1 MIGKVGPFMNIQN
14 VLAEYD
20 SMFGKY
26 TLKEIEGF
34 LLKNMSE
41 ARFKSEHQELVTL
54 LNEAIGFYR
63 DTTQKDKALK
73 LCAEL
78 IELLGTLKLEG
89 SIPYATSL
97 LNIANAFRAFGLH
110 KEAVQLFEKVEE
122 IYGNHLSKKDFMYAS
137 LYNNWA
143 LNYQETAEYEKAAEM
158 LRKALKIVDLY
169 KDAVIPQAT
178 TRTNL
183 ASSLL
188 GIGTEEAY
196 TEAVGQLSKALEI
209 FEKDGGQDFH
219 YGAALVAMGDA
230 YSYKEDYVKA
240 AKYYEAGMSEVEKHT
255 GKNENYARVLEKFE
269 FAQKMC
275 KERNLWQSNLE
286 KSRIFYETYGKPM
299 IEKNFPD
306 YVSKIA
312 VGLVGEGSDCFG
324 FDDEISA
331 DHDYAPGFCM
341 WLTDADYRAIGKDL
355 QQEYDKLIKSEGR
368 LENRRGAFSVN
379 LFYNGVLE
387 TAVDYENSPAID
399 FENIKEHLLATA
411 VNGEVFRDDLGLF
424 SKIRKQLLSY
434 YPDVVWRR
442 KFAQCIHEFS
452 QYAQSNYSRMMAR
465 KDVITAFVCVSKG
478 VESALDLVYMLEKT
492 YAPYYKWKKKGLE
505 NSNLAKQILPI
516 LEKIAKNP
524 SQVNVWEG
532 YRYSAASVHLEDANV
547 ALFEEVAKRILD
559 EMVRQDLVS
568 GNETF
573 LEYYIPQILN
583 GKDMGMIDKVI
594 AEEWSQF
601 DKVQNIGGRAD
612 CQDDYETFR
621 IMRKSQYMIWSQEM
635 LESFYNDLVSAK
647 DSGWNLIT
655 EKYARMMQSTNP
667 LEYARL
673 EKDLPVINED
683 RIRIQEEI
691 IKIQVAWM
699 EDFAKLYPKL
709 AGNMRTIHTS
719 SDTSFNTS
727 YETYLRGELCTYSE
741 KTMLLYASFII
752 GLLKAGRNLA
762 IEIMGNTAKLY
773 GFDSLK
779 EAENKQ

>member
-1 MIGKVGPFMNIQN
+1 MDIQK

-34 LLKNMSE
+34 LLKHLSE
-41 ARFKSEHQELVTL
+41 ARFKSEHEELVTL

-63 DTTQKDKALK
+63 DTTQKEKALK
-73 LCAEL
+73 NCGALMEHL
-78 IELLGTLKLEG
+78 VEMKLEG
-89 SIPYATSL
+89 TIPYATSL
-97 LNIANAFRAFGLH
+97 LNIANAFRAFDLH

-122 IYGNHLSKKDFMYAS
+122 IYGNHISKEDFMYAS

-143 LNYQETAEYEKAAEM
+143 LAYQESGEYDKAAEM

-169 KDAVIPQAT
+169 KEAIIPQAT

-188 GIGTEEAY
+188 AIGTESAY
-196 TEAVGQLSKALEI
+196 QEAVEHLSKALAI
-209 FEKDGGQDFH
+209 FEKDGGKDFH

-230 YSYKEDYVKA
+230 YSYKENYRKA
-240 AKYYEAGMSEVEKHT
+240 AEYYKAGMAEVEKHT
-255 GKNENYARVLEKFE
+255 GKNDNYARVQEKYE
-269 FAQKMC
+269 FALTMLK
-275 KERNLWQSNLE
+275 NNDTWQSNMDRS
-286 KSRIFYETYGKPM
+286 KAFYESAGKAM
-299 IEKNFPD
+299 IEKHFPQ
-306 YVSKIA
+306 YVERIA

-324 FDDEISA
+324 FDDEISS

-341 WLTDADYRAIGKDL
+341 WLTEKDYQEIGAKL
-355 QQEYDKLIKSEGR
+355 QKEYDQLTSSEGR
-368 LENRRGAFSVN
+368 LGYRRGVFSIN
-379 LFYNGVLE
+379 QFYSGIMEIAGDYENTLS
-387 TAVDYENSPAID
+387 VDYETC
-399 FENIKEHLLATA
+399 KEHLLATA
-411 VNGEVFRDDLGLF
+411 SNGQVFRDDLGVF
-424 SKIRKQLLSY
+424 TKIRNQILKY
-434 YPDVVWRR
+434 YPETVWRR
-442 KFAQCIHEFS
+442 KLAQCIHDFA

-465 KDVITAFVCVSKG
+465 KDNVTAMICVGKG
-478 VESALDLVYMLEKT
+478 VESALDLVYLFERT

-505 NSNLAKQILPI
+505 NSRLAKQIFPI
-516 LEKIAKNP
+516 LEKIAENP
-524 SQVNVWEG
+524 SQAAVWEG

-559 EMVRQDLVS
+559 EMVRQDFVS

-573 LEYYIPQILN
+573 LEYYIPQILE
-583 GKDMGMIDKVI
+583 GKNMDMIDKVI

-601 DKVQNIGGRAD
+601 DKVENEGGRAD

-621 IMRKSQYMIWSQEM
+621 IMRKAQYMTWSKEM
-635 LESFYNDLVSAK
+635 LESFYADLIAAK
-647 DSGWNLIT
+647 NSGWNLIM

-667 LEYARL
+667 LGYARL

-691 IKIQVAWM
+691 IKIQVGWM

-709 AGNMRTIHTS
+709 AGNMRTIRTS

-762 IEIMGNTAKLY
+762 IETMGNTAKMY
-773 GFDSLK
+773 GFESLK
-779 EAENKQ
+779 EAEEKQ

>member
-1 MIGKVGPFMNIQN
+1 MDIQK

-34 LLKNMSE
+34 LLKHLSE
-41 ARFKSEHQELVTL
+41 ARFKSEHEELVTL

-63 DTTQKDKALK
+63 DTTQKEKALK
-73 LCAEL
+73 NCGALMEHL
-78 IELLGTLKLEG
+78 VEMKLEG
-89 SIPYATSL
+89 TIPYATSL
-97 LNIANAFRAFGLH
+97 LNIANAFRAFDLH
-110 KEAVQLFEKVEE
+110 NEAVQLFEKVEE
-122 IYGNHLSKKDFMYAS
+122 IYGNHISKEDFMYAS

-143 LNYQETAEYEKAAEM
+143 LAYQESGEYDKAAEM
-158 LRKALKIVDLY
+158 LRKALRIVDLY
-169 KDAVIPQAT
+169 KEAIIPQAT

-188 GIGTEEAY
+188 AIGTESAY
-196 TEAVGQLSKALEI
+196 QEAVEHLSKALAI
-209 FEKDGGQDFH
+209 FEKDGGKDFH

-230 YSYKEDYVKA
+230 YSYKENYRKA
-240 AKYYEAGMSEVEKHT
+240 AEYYKAGMAEVEKHT
-255 GKNENYARVLEKFE
+255 GKNDNYARVQEKYE
-269 FAQKMC
+269 FALTMLK
-275 KERNLWQSNLE
+275 NNDTWQSNMDRS
-286 KSRIFYETYGKPM
+286 KAFYESAGKAM
-299 IEKNFPD
+299 IEKHFPQ
-306 YVSKIA
+306 YVERIA

-324 FDDEISA
+324 FDDEISS

-341 WLTDADYRAIGKDL
+341 WLTEKDYQEIGAKL
-355 QQEYDKLIKSEGR
+355 QKEYDQLTSSEGR
-368 LENRRGAFSVN
+368 LGYRRGVFSIN
-379 LFYNGVLE
+379 QFYSGIMEIAGDYENTLS
-387 TAVDYENSPAID
+387 VDYETC
-399 FENIKEHLLATA
+399 KEHLLATA
-411 VNGEVFRDDLGLF
+411 SNGQVFRDDLGVF
-424 SKIRKQLLSY
+424 TKIRNQILKY
-434 YPDVVWRR
+434 YPETVWRR
-442 KFAQCIHEFS
+442 KLAQCIHDFA

-465 KDVITAFVCVSKG
+465 KDTVTAMICVGKG
-478 VESALDLVYMLEKT
+478 VESALDLVYLLERT

-505 NSNLAKQILPI
+505 NSRLAKQIFPI
-516 LEKIAKNP
+516 LEKIAENP
-524 SQVNVWEG
+524 SQAAVWEG

-573 LEYYIPQILN
+573 LEYYIPQILE
-583 GKDMGMIDKVI
+583 GKNMDMIDKVI

-601 DKVQNIGGRAD
+601 DKVENEGGRAD

-621 IMRKSQYMIWSQEM
+621 IMRKAQYMTWSKEM
-635 LESFYNDLVSAK
+635 LESFYADLIAAK
-647 DSGWNLIT
+647 NSGWNLIM

-667 LEYARL
+667 LGYARL

-691 IKIQVAWM
+691 IKIQVGWM

-709 AGNMRTIHTS
+709 AGNMRTIRTS

-762 IEIMGNTAKLY
+762 IETMGNTAKMY
-773 GFDSLK
+773 GFESLK
-779 EAENKQ
+779 EAEEKQ

>member
-1 MIGKVGPFMNIQN
+1 MDIQK

-34 LLKNMSE
+34 LLKHLSE
-41 ARFKSEHQELVTL
+41 ARFKSEHEELVTL

-63 DTTQKDKALK
+63 DTTQKEKALK
-73 LCAEL
+73 NCGALMEHL
-78 IELLGTLKLEG
+78 VEMKLEG
-89 SIPYATSL
+89 TIPYATSL
-97 LNIANAFRAFGLH
+97 LNIANAFRAFDLH

-122 IYGNHLSKKDFMYAS
+122 IYGNHISKEDFMYAS

-143 LNYQETAEYEKAAEM
+143 LAYQESGEYDKAAEM

-169 KDAVIPQAT
+169 KEAIIPQAT

-188 GIGTEEAY
+188 AIGTESAY
-196 TEAVGQLSKALEI
+196 QEAVEHLSNALAI
-209 FEKDGGQDFH
+209 FEKDDGKDFH

-230 YSYKEDYVKA
+230 YSYKENYRKA
-240 AKYYEAGMSEVEKHT
+240 AEYYKAGMAEVEKHT
-255 GKNENYARVLEKFE
+255 GKNDNYARVQEKYE
-269 FAQKMC
+269 FALTMLK
-275 KERNLWQSNLE
+275 NNDTWQSNMDRS
-286 KSRIFYETYGKPM
+286 KAFYESAGKAM
-299 IEKNFPD
+299 IEKHFPQ
-306 YVSKIA
+306 YVERIA

-324 FDDEISA
+324 FDDEISS

-341 WLTDADYRAIGKDL
+341 WLTEKDYQEIGAKL
-355 QQEYDKLIKSEGR
+355 QKEYDKLTSSEGR
-368 LENRRGAFSVN
+368 LGYRRGVFSIN
-379 LFYNGVLE
+379 QFYSGIMEIAGDYENTLS
-387 TAVDYENSPAID
+387 VDYETC
-399 FENIKEHLLATA
+399 KEHLLATA
-411 VNGEVFRDDLGLF
+411 SNGQVFRDDLGVF
-424 SKIRKQLLSY
+424 TKIRNQILKY
-434 YPDVVWRR
+434 YPETVWRR
-442 KFAQCIHEFS
+442 KLAQCIHDFA

-465 KDVITAFVCVSKG
+465 KDTVTAMICVGKG
-478 VESALDLVYMLEKT
+478 VESALDLVYLLERT

-505 NSNLAKQILPI
+505 NSRLAKQIFPI
-516 LEKIAKNP
+516 LEKIAENP
-524 SQVNVWEG
+524 SQAAVWEG

-573 LEYYIPQILN
+573 LEYYIPQILE
-583 GKDMGMIDKVI
+583 GKNMDMIDKVI

-601 DKVQNIGGRAD
+601 DKVENEGGRAD

-621 IMRKSQYMIWSQEM
+621 IMRKAQYMTWSKEM
-635 LESFYNDLVSAK
+635 LESFYADLIAAK
-647 DSGWNLIT
+647 NSGWNLIM

-667 LEYARL
+667 LGYARL

-691 IKIQVAWM
+691 IKIQVGWM

-709 AGNMRTIHTS
+709 AGNMRTIRTS

-762 IEIMGNTAKLY
+762 IETMGNTAKMY
-773 GFDSLK
+773 GFESLK
-779 EAENKQ
+779 EAEEKQ

>member
-1 MIGKVGPFMNIQN
+1 MDIQK

-34 LLKNMSE
+34 LLKHLSE
-41 ARFKSEHQELVTL
+41 ARFKSEHEELVTL

-63 DTTQKDKALK
+63 DTTQKEKALK
-73 LCAEL
+73 NCGALMEHL
-78 IELLGTLKLEG
+78 VEMKLEG
-89 SIPYATSL
+89 TIPYATSL
-97 LNIANAFRAFGLH
+97 LNIANAFRAFDLH
-110 KEAVQLFEKVEE
+110 NEAVQLFEKVEE
-122 IYGNHLSKKDFMYAS
+122 IYGNHISKEDFMYAS

-143 LNYQETAEYEKAAEM
+143 LAYQESGEYDKAAEM

-169 KDAVIPQAT
+169 KEAIIPQAT

-188 GIGTEEAY
+188 AIGTESAY
-196 TEAVGQLSKALEI
+196 QEAVEHLSNALAI
-209 FEKDGGQDFH
+209 FEKDDGKDFH

-230 YSYKEDYVKA
+230 YSYKENYRKA
-240 AKYYEAGMSEVEKHT
+240 AEYYKAGMAEVEKHT
-255 GKNENYARVLEKFE
+255 GKNDNYARVQEKYD
-269 FAQKMC
+269 FALTMLK
-275 KERNLWQSNLE
+275 NNDTWQSNMDRS
-286 KSRIFYETYGKPM
+286 KAFYESAGKAM
-299 IEKNFPD
+299 IEKHFPQ
-306 YVSKIA
+306 YVERIA

-324 FDDEISA
+324 FDDEISS

-341 WLTDADYRAIGKDL
+341 WLTEKDYQEIGAKL
-355 QQEYDKLIKSEGR
+355 QKEYDQLTSSEGR
-368 LENRRGAFSVN
+368 LGYRRGVFSIN
-379 LFYNGVLE
+379 QFYSGIMEIAGDYENTLS
-387 TAVDYENSPAID
+387 VDYETC
-399 FENIKEHLLATA
+399 KEHLLATA
-411 VNGEVFRDDLGLF
+411 SNGQVFRDDLGVF
-424 SKIRKQLLSY
+424 TKIRNQILKY
-434 YPDVVWRR
+434 YPETVWRR
-442 KFAQCIHEFS
+442 KLAQCIHDFA

-465 KDVITAFVCVSKG
+465 KDTVTAMICVGKG
-478 VESALDLVYMLEKT
+478 VESALDLVYLLERT

-505 NSNLAKQILPI
+505 NSRLAKQIFPI
-516 LEKIAKNP
+516 LEKIAENP
-524 SQVNVWEG
+524 SQAAVWEG

-573 LEYYIPQILN
+573 LEYYIPQILE
-583 GKDMGMIDKVI
+583 GKNMDMIDKVI

-601 DKVQNIGGRAD
+601 DKVENEGGRAD

-621 IMRKSQYMIWSQEM
+621 IMRKAQYMTWSKEM
-635 LESFYNDLVSAK
+635 LESFYADLIAAK
-647 DSGWNLIT
+647 NSGWNLIM

-667 LEYARL
+667 LGYARL

-691 IKIQVAWM
+691 IKIQVGWM

-709 AGNMRTIHTS
+709 AGNMRTIRTS

-762 IEIMGNTAKLY
+762 IETMGNTAKMY
-773 GFDSLK
+773 GFESLK
-779 EAENKQ
+779 EAEEKQ

>member
-1 MIGKVGPFMNIQN
+1 MDIQK

-34 LLKNMSE
+34 LLKHLSE
-41 ARFKSEHQELVTL
+41 ARFKSEHEELVTL

-63 DTTQKDKALK
+63 DTTQKEKALK
-73 LCAEL
+73 NCGALMEHL
-78 IELLGTLKLEG
+78 VEMKLEG
-89 SIPYATSL
+89 TIPYATSL

-110 KEAVQLFEKVEE
+110 KESIQLFEKVEE
-122 IYGNHLSKKDFMYAS
+122 IYGNHISKEDFMYAS

-143 LNYQETAEYEKAAEM
+143 LAYQESGEYDKAAEM
-158 LRKALKIVDLY
+158 LRKALRIVDLY
-169 KDAVIPQAT
+169 KEAIIPQAT

-188 GIGTEEAY
+188 AVGTESAY
-196 TEAVGQLSKALEI
+196 QEAVEHLSQALNI
-209 FEKDGGQDFH
+209 FEKDGGKDFH

-230 YSYKEDYVKA
+230 YSYKENYRKA
-240 AKYYEAGMSEVEKHT
+240 AEYYKAGMTEVEKHT
-255 GKNENYARVLEKFE
+255 GKNDNYARVQEKYD
-269 FAQKMC
+269 FALTMLKS
-275 KERNLWQSNLE
+275 NDTWQSNMDRS
-286 KSRIFYETYGKPM
+286 KAFYESAGKAM
-299 IEKNFPD
+299 IEKHFPQ
-306 YVSKIA
+306 YAGRIA

-324 FDDEISA
+324 FDDEISS

-341 WLTDADYRAIGKDL
+341 WLTEKDYQEIGTKL
-355 QQEYDKLIKSEGR
+355 QKEYDKLTSSEGR
-368 LENRRGAFSVN
+368 LGYRRGVFSIN
-379 LFYNGVLE
+379 QFYSGILE
-387 TAVDYENSPAID
+387 ISGDYENTLSAD
-399 FENIKEHLLATA
+399 YEACKEHLLATA
-411 VNGEVFRDDLGLF
+411 SNGQVFRDDLGVF
-424 SKIRKQLLSY
+424 TKIRNQILKY
-434 YPDVVWRR
+434 YPETVWRR
-442 KFAQCIHEFS
+442 RLAQCIHDFA

-465 KDVITAFVCVSKG
+465 KDTVTAMICVGKG
-478 VESALDLVYMLEKT
+478 VESALDLVYLLERT

-505 NSNLAKQILPI
+505 NSRLAKQIFPI
-516 LEKIAKNP
+516 LEKIAENP
-524 SQVNVWEG
+524 SQAAVWEG

-573 LEYYIPQILN
+573 LEYYIPQILE
-583 GKDMGMIDKVI
+583 GKNMDMIDKVI

-601 DKVQNIGGRAD
+601 DKVENEGGRAD

-621 IMRKSQYMIWSQEM
+621 IMRKAQYMTWSKEM
-635 LESFYNDLVSAK
+635 LESFYTDLIAAK
-647 DSGWNLIT
+647 NSGWNLIM

-667 LEYARL
+667 LGYARL

-691 IKIQVAWM
+691 IKIQVGWM

-709 AGNMRTIHTS
+709 AGNMRTIRTS

-762 IEIMGNTAKLY
+762 IETMGNTAKMY
-773 GFDSLK
+773 GFESLK
-779 EAENKQ
+779 EAEEKQ

>member
-1 MIGKVGPFMNIQN
+1 MDIQK

-34 LLKNMSE
+34 LLKHLSE
-41 ARFKSEHQELVTL
+41 ARFKSEHEELVTL

-63 DTTQKDKALK
+63 DTTQKEKALK
-73 LCAEL
+73 NCGALMEHL
-78 IELLGTLKLEG
+78 VEMKLEG
-89 SIPYATSL
+89 TIPYATSL
-97 LNIANAFRAFGLH
+97 LNIANAFRAFDLH

-122 IYGNHLSKKDFMYAS
+122 IYGNHISKEDFMYAS

-143 LNYQETAEYEKAAEM
+143 LAYQESGEYDKAAEM

-169 KDAVIPQAT
+169 KEAIIPQAT

-188 GIGTEEAY
+188 AIGTESAY
-196 TEAVGQLSKALEI
+196 QEAVEHLSNALAI
-209 FEKDGGQDFH
+209 FEKDDGKDFH

-230 YSYKEDYVKA
+230 YSYKENYRKA
-240 AKYYEAGMSEVEKHT
+240 AEYYKAGMAEVEKHT
-255 GKNENYARVLEKFE
+255 GKNDNYARVQEKYE
-269 FAQKMC
+269 FALTMLK
-275 KERNLWQSNLE
+275 NNDTWQSNMDRS
-286 KSRIFYETYGKPM
+286 KAFYESAGKAM
-299 IEKNFPD
+299 IEQHFPQ
-306 YVSKIA
+306 YAGRIA

-324 FDDEISA
+324 FDDEISS

-341 WLTDADYRAIGKDL
+341 WLTEKDYQEIGAKL
-355 QQEYDKLIKSEGR
+355 QKEYDQLTSSEGR
-368 LENRRGAFSVN
+368 LGYRRGVFSIN
-379 LFYNGVLE
+379 QFYSGIMEIAGDYENTLS
-387 TAVDYENSPAID
+387 VDYETC
-399 FENIKEHLLATA
+399 KEHLLATA
-411 VNGEVFRDDLGLF
+411 SNGQVFRDDLGVF
-424 SKIRKQLLSY
+424 TKIRNQILKY
-434 YPDVVWRR
+434 YPETVWRR
-442 KFAQCIHEFS
+442 KLAQCIHDFA

-465 KDVITAFVCVSKG
+465 KDTVTAMICVGKG
-478 VESALDLVYMLEKT
+478 VESALDLVYLLERT

-505 NSNLAKQILPI
+505 NSRLAKQIFPI
-516 LEKIAKNP
+516 LEKIAENP
-524 SQVNVWEG
+524 SQAAVWEG

-573 LEYYIPQILN
+573 LEYYIPQILE
-583 GKDMGMIDKVI
+583 GKNMDMIDKVI

-601 DKVQNIGGRAD
+601 DKVENEGGRAD

-621 IMRKSQYMIWSQEM
+621 IMRKAQYMTWSKEM
-635 LESFYNDLVSAK
+635 LESFYADLIAAK
-647 DSGWNLIT
+647 NSGWNLIM

-667 LEYARL
+667 LGYARL

-691 IKIQVAWM
+691 IKIQVGWM

-709 AGNMRTIHTS
+709 AGNMRTIRTS

-762 IEIMGNTAKLY
+762 IETMGNTAKMY
-773 GFDSLK
+773 GFESLK
-779 EAENKQ
+779 EAEEKQ

>member
-1 MIGKVGPFMNIQN
+1 MDIQK

-34 LLKNMSE
+34 LLKHLSE
-41 ARFKSEHQELVTL
+41 ARFKSEHEELVTL

-63 DTTQKDKALK
+63 DTTQKEKALK
-73 LCAEL
+73 NCGALMEHL
-78 IELLGTLKLEG
+78 VEMKLEG
-89 SIPYATSL
+89 TIPYATSL
-97 LNIANAFRAFGLH
+97 LNIANAFRAFDLH

-122 IYGNHLSKKDFMYAS
+122 IYGNHISKEDFMYAS

-143 LNYQETAEYEKAAEM
+143 LAYQESGEYDKAAEM

-169 KDAVIPQAT
+169 KEAIIPQAT

-188 GIGTEEAY
+188 AIGTESAY
-196 TEAVGQLSKALEI
+196 QEAVEHLSNALAI
-209 FEKDGGQDFH
+209 FEKDDGKDFH

-230 YSYKEDYVKA
+230 YSYKENYRKA
-240 AKYYEAGMSEVEKHT
+240 AEYYKAGMAEVEKHT
-255 GKNENYARVLEKFE
+255 GKNDNYARVQEKYE
-269 FAQKMC
+269 FALTMLK
-275 KERNLWQSNLE
+275 NNDTWQSNMDRS
-286 KSRIFYETYGKPM
+286 KAFYESAGKAM
-299 IEKNFPD
+299 IEKHFPQ
-306 YVSKIA
+306 YVERIA

-324 FDDEISA
+324 FDDEISS

-341 WLTDADYRAIGKDL
+341 WLTEKDYQEIGAKL
-355 QQEYDKLIKSEGR
+355 QKEYDQLTSSEGR
-368 LENRRGAFSVN
+368 LGYRRGVFSIN
-379 LFYNGVLE
+379 QFYSGIMEIAGDYENTLS
-387 TAVDYENSPAID
+387 VDYETC
-399 FENIKEHLLATA
+399 KEHLLATA
-411 VNGEVFRDDLGLF
+411 SNGQVFRDDLGVF
-424 SKIRKQLLSY
+424 TKIRNQILKY
-434 YPDVVWRR
+434 YPETVWRR
-442 KFAQCIHEFS
+442 KLAQCIHDFA

-465 KDVITAFVCVSKG
+465 KDTVTAMICVGKG
-478 VESALDLVYMLEKT
+478 VESALDLVYLLERT

-505 NSNLAKQILPI
+505 NSRLAKQIFPI
-516 LEKIAKNP
+516 LEKIAENP
-524 SQVNVWEG
+524 SQAAVWEG

-573 LEYYIPQILN
+573 LEYYIPQILE
-583 GKDMGMIDKVI
+583 GKNMDMIDKVI

-601 DKVQNIGGRAD
+601 DKVENEGGRAD

-621 IMRKSQYMIWSQEM
+621 IMRKAQYMTWSKEM
-635 LESFYNDLVSAK
+635 LESFYADLIAAK
-647 DSGWNLIT
+647 NSGWNLIM
-655 EKYARMMQSTNP
+655 EKYARMMQSTKP
-667 LEYARL
+667 RGYARL

-691 IKIQVAWM
+691 IKIQVGWM

-709 AGNMRTIHTS
+709 AGNMRTIRTS

-762 IEIMGNTAKLY
+762 IETMGNTAKMY
-773 GFDSLK
+773 GFESLK
-779 EAENKQ
+779 EAEEKQ

>member
-1 MIGKVGPFMNIQN
+1 MDIQK

-34 LLKNMSE
+34 LLKHLSE
-41 ARFKSEHQELVTL
+41 ARFKSEHEELVTL

-63 DTTQKDKALK
+63 DTTQKEKALK
-73 LCAEL
+73 NCGALMEHL
-78 IELLGTLKLEG
+78 VEMKLEG
-89 SIPYATSL
+89 TIPYATSL
-97 LNIANAFRAFGLH
+97 LNIANAFRAFDLH

-122 IYGNHLSKKDFMYAS
+122 IYGNHISKEDFMYAS

-143 LNYQETAEYEKAAEM
+143 LAYQESGEYDKAAEM

-169 KDAVIPQAT
+169 KEAIIPQAT

-188 GIGTEEAY
+188 AIGTESAY
-196 TEAVGQLSKALEI
+196 QEAVEHLSNALAI
-209 FEKDGGQDFH
+209 FEKDGGKDFH

-230 YSYKEDYVKA
+230 YSYKENYRKA
-240 AKYYEAGMSEVEKHT
+240 AEYYKAGMAEVEKHT
-255 GKNENYARVLEKFE
+255 GKNDNYARVQEKYE
-269 FAQKMC
+269 FALTMLK
-275 KERNLWQSNLE
+275 NNDTWQSNMDRS
-286 KSRIFYETYGKPM
+286 KAFYESAGKAM
-299 IEKNFPD
+299 IEKHFPQ
-306 YVSKIA
+306 YVERIA

-324 FDDEISA
+324 FDDEISS

-341 WLTDADYRAIGKDL
+341 WLTEKDYQEIGAKL
-355 QQEYDKLIKSEGR
+355 QKEYDQLTSSEGR
-368 LENRRGAFSVN
+368 LGYRRGVFSIN
-379 LFYNGVLE
+379 QFYSGIMEIAGDYENTLS
-387 TAVDYENSPAID
+387 VDYETC
-399 FENIKEHLLATA
+399 KEHLLATA
-411 VNGEVFRDDLGLF
+411 SNGQVFRDDLGVF
-424 SKIRKQLLSY
+424 TKIRNQILKY
-434 YPDVVWRR
+434 YPETVWRR
-442 KFAQCIHEFS
+442 KLAQCIHDFA

-465 KDVITAFVCVSKG
+465 KDTVTAMICVGKG
-478 VESALDLVYMLEKT
+478 VESALDLVYLLERT

-505 NSNLAKQILPI
+505 NSRLAKQIFPI
-516 LEKIAKNP
+516 LEKIAENP
-524 SQVNVWEG
+524 SQAAVWEG

-573 LEYYIPQILN
+573 LEYYIPQILE
-583 GKDMGMIDKVI
+583 GKNMDMIDKVI

-601 DKVQNIGGRAD
+601 DKVENEGGRAD

-621 IMRKSQYMIWSQEM
+621 IMRKAQYMTWSKEM
-635 LESFYNDLVSAK
+635 LESFYADLIAAK
-647 DSGWNLIT
+647 NSGWNLIM

-667 LEYARL
+667 LGYARL

-691 IKIQVAWM
+691 IKIQVGWM

-709 AGNMRTIHTS
+709 AGNMRTIRTS

-762 IEIMGNTAKLY
+762 IETMGNTAKMY
-773 GFDSLK
+773 GFESLK
-779 EAENKQ
+779 EAEEKQ

>member
-1 MIGKVGPFMNIQN
+1 MDIQK

-34 LLKNMSE
+34 LLKHLSE
-41 ARFKSEHQELVTL
+41 ARFKSEHEELVTL

-63 DTTQKDKALK
+63 DTTQKEKALK
-73 LCAEL
+73 NCGALMEHL
-78 IELLGTLKLEG
+78 VEMKLEG
-89 SIPYATSL
+89 TIPYATSL
-97 LNIANAFRAFGLH
+97 LNIANAFRAFDLH
-110 KEAVQLFEKVEE
+110 NEAVQLFEKVEE
-122 IYGNHLSKKDFMYAS
+122 IYGNHISKEDFMYAS

-143 LNYQETAEYEKAAEM
+143 LAYQESGEYDKAAEM
-158 LRKALKIVDLY
+158 LRKALRIVDLY
-169 KDAVIPQAT
+169 KEAIIPQAT

-188 GIGTEEAY
+188 AIGTESAY
-196 TEAVGQLSKALEI
+196 QEAVEHLSNALAI
-209 FEKDGGQDFH
+209 FEKDDGKDFH

-230 YSYKEDYVKA
+230 YSYKENYRKA
-240 AKYYEAGMSEVEKHT
+240 AEYYKAGMAEVEKHT
-255 GKNENYARVLEKFE
+255 GKNDNYARVQEKYE
-269 FAQKMC
+269 FALTMLK
-275 KERNLWQSNLE
+275 NNDTWQSNMDRS
-286 KSRIFYETYGKPM
+286 KAFYESAGKAM
-299 IEKNFPD
+299 IEKHFPQ
-306 YVSKIA
+306 YVERIA

-324 FDDEISA
+324 FDDEISS

-341 WLTDADYRAIGKDL
+341 WLTEKDYQEIGAKL
-355 QQEYDKLIKSEGR
+355 QKEYDQLTSSEGR
-368 LENRRGAFSVN
+368 LGYRRGVFSIN
-379 LFYNGVLE
+379 QFYSGIMEIAGDYENTLS
-387 TAVDYENSPAID
+387 VDYETC
-399 FENIKEHLLATA
+399 KEHLLATA
-411 VNGEVFRDDLGLF
+411 SNGQVFRDDLGVF
-424 SKIRKQLLSY
+424 TKIRNQILKY
-434 YPDVVWRR
+434 YPETVWRR
-442 KFAQCIHEFS
+442 KLAQCIHDFA

-465 KDVITAFVCVSKG
+465 KDTVTAMICVGKG
-478 VESALDLVYMLEKT
+478 VESALDLVYLLERT

-505 NSNLAKQILPI
+505 NSRLAKQIFPI
-516 LEKIAKNP
+516 LEKIAENP
-524 SQVNVWEG
+524 SQAAVWEG

-573 LEYYIPQILN
+573 LEYYIPQILE
-583 GKDMGMIDKVI
+583 GKNMDMIDKVI
-594 AEEWSQF
+594 AEEWRQF
-601 DKVQNIGGRAD
+601 DKVENEGGRAD

-621 IMRKSQYMIWSQEM
+621 IMRKAQYMTWSKEM
-635 LESFYNDLVSAK
+635 LESFYADLIAAK
-647 DSGWNLIT
+647 NSGWNLIM

-667 LEYARL
+667 LGYARL

-691 IKIQVAWM
+691 IKIQVGWM

-709 AGNMRTIHTS
+709 AGNMRTIRTS

-762 IEIMGNTAKLY
+762 IETMGNTAKMY
-773 GFDSLK
+773 GFESLK
-779 EAENKQ
+779 EAEEKQ

>member
-1 MIGKVGPFMNIQN
+1 MDIQK

-34 LLKNMSE
+34 LLKHLSE
-41 ARFKSEHQELVTL
+41 ARFKSEHEELVTL

-63 DTTQKDKALK
+63 DTTQKEKALK
-73 LCAEL
+73 NCGALMEHL
-78 IELLGTLKLEG
+78 VEMKLEG
-89 SIPYATSL
+89 TIPYATSL
-97 LNIANAFRAFGLH
+97 LNIANAFRAFDLH

-122 IYGNHLSKKDFMYAS
+122 IYGNHISKEDFMYAS

-143 LNYQETAEYEKAAEM
+143 LAYQESGEYDKAAEM

-169 KDAVIPQAT
+169 KEAIIPQAT

-188 GIGTEEAY
+188 AIGTESAY
-196 TEAVGQLSKALEI
+196 QEAVEHLSKALAI
-209 FEKDGGQDFH
+209 FEKDGGKDFH

-230 YSYKEDYVKA
+230 YSYKENYRKA
-240 AKYYEAGMSEVEKHT
+240 TEYYKAGMAEVEKHT
-255 GKNENYARVLEKFE
+255 GKNDNYARVQEKYE
-269 FAQKMC
+269 FALTMLK
-275 KERNLWQSNLE
+275 NNDTWQSNMDRS
-286 KSRIFYETYGKPM
+286 KTFYESAGKAM
-299 IEKNFPD
+299 IEKHFPQ
-306 YVSKIA
+306 YVERIA

-324 FDDEISA
+324 FDDEISS

-341 WLTDADYRAIGKDL
+341 WLTEKDYQEIGAKL
-355 QQEYDKLIKSEGR
+355 QKEYDQLTSSEGR
-368 LENRRGAFSVN
+368 LGYRRGVFSIN
-379 LFYNGVLE
+379 QFYSGIMEIAGDYENTLS
-387 TAVDYENSPAID
+387 VDYETC
-399 FENIKEHLLATA
+399 KEHLLATA
-411 VNGEVFRDDLGLF
+411 SNGQVFRDDLGVF
-424 SKIRKQLLSY
+424 TKIRNQILKY
-434 YPDVVWRR
+434 YPETVWRR
-442 KFAQCIHEFS
+442 KLAQCIHDFA

-465 KDVITAFVCVSKG
+465 KDNVTAMICVGKG
-478 VESALDLVYMLEKT
+478 VESALDLVYLLERT

-505 NSNLAKQILPI
+505 NARLAKQIFPI
-516 LEKIAKNP
+516 LEKIAENP
-524 SQVNVWEG
+524 SQAAVWEG

-573 LEYYIPQILN
+573 LEYYIPQILE
-583 GKDMGMIDKVI
+583 GKNMDMIDKVI

-601 DKVQNIGGRAD
+601 DKVENEGGRAD

-621 IMRKSQYMIWSQEM
+621 IMRKAQYMTWSKEM
-635 LESFYNDLVSAK
+635 LESFYADLIAAK
-647 DSGWNLIT
+647 NSGWNLIM

-667 LEYARL
+667 LGYARL

-691 IKIQVAWM
+691 IKIQVGWM

-709 AGNMRTIHTS
+709 AGNMRTIRTS

-762 IEIMGNTAKLY
+762 IETMGNTAKMY
-773 GFDSLK
+773 GFESLK
-779 EAENKQ
+779 EAEEKQ

>member
-1 MIGKVGPFMNIQN
+1 MDIQK

-34 LLKNMSE
+34 LLKHLSE
-41 ARFKSEHQELVTL
+41 ARFKSEHEELVTL

-63 DTTQKDKALK
+63 DTTQKEKALK
-73 LCAEL
+73 NCGALMEHL
-78 IELLGTLKLEG
+78 VEMKLEG
-89 SIPYATSL
+89 TIPYATSL
-97 LNIANAFRAFGLH
+97 LNIANAFRAFDLH

-122 IYGNHLSKKDFMYAS
+122 IYGNHISKEDFMYAS

-143 LNYQETAEYEKAAEM
+143 LAYQESGEYDKAAEM
-158 LRKALKIVDLY
+158 LRKALRIVDLY
-169 KDAVIPQAT
+169 KEAIIPQAT

-188 GIGTEEAY
+188 AIGTESAY
-196 TEAVGQLSKALEI
+196 QEAVEHLSNALAI
-209 FEKDGGQDFH
+209 FEKDDGKDFH

-230 YSYKEDYVKA
+230 YSYKENYRKA
-240 AKYYEAGMSEVEKHT
+240 AEYYKAGMAEVEKHT
-255 GKNENYARVLEKFE
+255 GKNDNYARVQEKYE
-269 FAQKMC
+269 FALTMLK
-275 KERNLWQSNLE
+275 NNDTWQSNMDRS
-286 KSRIFYETYGKPM
+286 KAFYESAGKAM
-299 IEKNFPD
+299 IEKHFPQ
-306 YVSKIA
+306 YVERIA

-324 FDDEISA
+324 FDDEISS

-341 WLTDADYRAIGKDL
+341 WLTEKDYQEIGAKL
-355 QQEYDKLIKSEGR
+355 QKEYDQLTSSEGR
-368 LENRRGAFSVN
+368 LGYRRGVFSIN
-379 LFYNGVLE
+379 QFYSGIMEIAGDYENTLS
-387 TAVDYENSPAID
+387 VDYETC
-399 FENIKEHLLATA
+399 KEHLLATA
-411 VNGEVFRDDLGLF
+411 SNGQVFRDDLGVF
-424 SKIRKQLLSY
+424 TKIRNQILKY
-434 YPDVVWRR
+434 YPETVWRR
-442 KFAQCIHEFS
+442 KLAQCIHDFA

-465 KDVITAFVCVSKG
+465 KDTVTAMICVGKG
-478 VESALDLVYMLEKT
+478 VESALDLVYLLERT

-505 NSNLAKQILPI
+505 NSRLAKQIFPI
-516 LEKIAKNP
+516 LEKIAENP
-524 SQVNVWEG
+524 SQAAVWEG

-573 LEYYIPQILN
+573 LEYYIPQILE
-583 GKDMGMIDKVI
+583 GKNMDMIDKVI

-601 DKVQNIGGRAD
+601 DKVENEGGRAD

-621 IMRKSQYMIWSQEM
+621 IMRKAQYMTWSKEM
-635 LESFYNDLVSAK
+635 LESFYADLIAAK
-647 DSGWNLIT
+647 NSGWNLIM

-667 LEYARL
+667 LGYARL

-691 IKIQVAWM
+691 IKIQVGWM

-709 AGNMRTIHTS
+709 AGNMRTIRTS

-762 IEIMGNTAKLY
+762 IETMGNTAKMY
-773 GFDSLK
+773 GFESLK
-779 EAENKQ
+779 EAEEKQ

>member
-1 MIGKVGPFMNIQN
+1 MDIQK

-34 LLKNMSE
+34 LLKHLSE
-41 ARFKSEHQELVTL
+41 ARFKSEHEELVTL

-63 DTTQKDKALK
+63 DTTQKEKALK
-73 LCAEL
+73 NCGALMEHL
-78 IELLGTLKLEG
+78 VEMKLEG
-89 SIPYATSL
+89 TIPYATSL
-97 LNIANAFRAFGLH
+97 LNIANAFRAFDLH

-122 IYGNHLSKKDFMYAS
+122 IYGNHISKEDFMYAS

-143 LNYQETAEYEKAAEM
+143 LAYQESGEYDKAAEM

-169 KDAVIPQAT
+169 KEAIIPQAT

-188 GIGTEEAY
+188 AIGTESAY
-196 TEAVGQLSKALEI
+196 QEAVEHLSNALAI
-209 FEKDGGQDFH
+209 FEKDDGKDFH

-230 YSYKEDYVKA
+230 YSYKENYRKA
-240 AKYYEAGMSEVEKHT
+240 AEYYKAGMAEVEKHT
-255 GKNENYARVLEKFE
+255 GKNDNYARVQEKYE
-269 FAQKMC
+269 FALTMLK
-275 KERNLWQSNLE
+275 NNDTWQSNMDRS
-286 KSRIFYETYGKPM
+286 KAFYESAGKAM
-299 IEKNFPD
+299 IEKHFPQ
-306 YVSKIA
+306 YVERIA

-324 FDDEISA
+324 FDDEISS
-331 DHDYAPGFCM
+331 DHDYAPGFCL
-341 WLTDADYRAIGKDL
+341 WLTEKDYQEIGAKL
-355 QQEYDKLIKSEGR
+355 QKEYDQLTSSEGR
-368 LENRRGAFSVN
+368 LGYRRGVFSIN
-379 LFYNGVLE
+379 QFYCGIMEIAGDYENTLS
-387 TAVDYENSPAID
+387 VDYETC
-399 FENIKEHLLATA
+399 KEHLLATA
-411 VNGEVFRDDLGLF
+411 SNGQVFRDDLGVF
-424 SKIRKQLLSY
+424 TKIRNQILKY
-434 YPDVVWRR
+434 YPETVWRR
-442 KFAQCIHEFS
+442 KLAQCIHDFA

-465 KDVITAFVCVSKG
+465 KDTVTAMICVGKG
-478 VESALDLVYMLEKT
+478 VESALDLVYLLERT

-505 NSNLAKQILPI
+505 NSRLAKQIFPI
-516 LEKIAKNP
+516 LEKIAENP
-524 SQVNVWEG
+524 SQAAVWEG

-573 LEYYIPQILN
+573 LEYYIPQILE
-583 GKDMGMIDKVI
+583 GKNMDMIDKVI

-601 DKVQNIGGRAD
+601 DKVENEGGRAD

-621 IMRKSQYMIWSQEM
+621 IMRKAQYMTWSKEM
-635 LESFYNDLVSAK
+635 LESFYADLIAAK
-647 DSGWNLIT
+647 NSGWNLIM

-667 LEYARL
+667 LGYARL

-691 IKIQVAWM
+691 IKIQVGWM

-709 AGNMRTIHTS
+709 AGNMRTIRTS

-762 IEIMGNTAKLY
+762 IETMGNTAKMY
-773 GFDSLK
+773 GFESLK
-779 EAENKQ
+779 EAEEKQ

>member
-1 MIGKVGPFMNIQN
+1 MDIQK

-34 LLKNMSE
+34 LLKHLSE
-41 ARFKSEHQELVTL
+41 ARFKSEHEELVTL

-63 DTTQKDKALK
+63 DTTQKEKALK
-73 LCAEL
+73 NCGALMEHL
-78 IELLGTLKLEG
+78 VEMKLEG
-89 SIPYATSL
+89 TIPYATSL
-97 LNIANAFRAFGLH
+97 LNIANAFRAFDLH

-122 IYGNHLSKKDFMYAS
+122 IYGNHISKEDFMYAS

-143 LNYQETAEYEKAAEM
+143 LAYQESGEYDKAVEM
-158 LRKALKIVDLY
+158 LRKALRIVDLY
-169 KDAVIPQAT
+169 NEAIIPQAT

-188 GIGTEEAY
+188 AVGTESAY
-196 TEAVGQLSKALEI
+196 LEAVEHLSKALAI
-209 FEKDGGQDFH
+209 FEKDGGKDFH

-230 YSYKEDYVKA
+230 YSYKENYRKA
-240 AKYYEAGMSEVEKHT
+240 AEYYKAGMTEVEKHT
-255 GKNENYARVLEKFE
+255 GKNDNYARVQEKYD
-269 FAQKMC
+269 FALTMLK
-275 KERNLWQSNLE
+275 NNDTWQSNMDRS
-286 KSRIFYETYGKPM
+286 KAFYESAGKAM
-299 IEKNFPD
+299 IEQHFPQ
-306 YVSKIA
+306 YAERIA

-324 FDDEISA
+324 FDDEISS

-341 WLTDADYRAIGKDL
+341 WLTEKDYQEIGAKL
-355 QQEYDKLIKSEGR
+355 QKEYDQLTSSEGR
-368 LENRRGAFSVN
+368 LGYRRGVFSIN
-379 LFYNGVLE
+379 QFYSGIMEIAGDYENTLS
-387 TAVDYENSPAID
+387 VDYETC
-399 FENIKEHLLATA
+399 KEHLLATA
-411 VNGEVFRDDLGLF
+411 SNGQIFRDDLGVF
-424 SKIRKQLLSY
+424 TKIRNQILKY
-434 YPDVVWRR
+434 YPETVWRR
-442 KFAQCIHEFS
+442 KLAQCIHDFA

-465 KDVITAFVCVSKG
+465 KDTVTAMICVGKG
-478 VESALDLVYMLEKT
+478 VESALDLVYLLERT

-505 NSNLAKQILPI
+505 NSRLAKQIFPI
-516 LEKIAKNP
+516 LEKIAENP
-524 SQVNVWEG
+524 SQAAVWEG
-532 YRYSAASVHLEDANV
+532 YRYSSASVHLEDANV

-573 LEYYIPQILN
+573 LEYYIPQILE
-583 GKDMGMIDKVI
+583 GKNMDMIDKVI

-601 DKVQNIGGRAD
+601 DKVENEGGRAD

-621 IMRKSQYMIWSQEM
+621 IMRKAQYMTWSKEM
-635 LESFYNDLVSAK
+635 LESFYADLIAAK
-647 DSGWNLIT
+647 NSGWNLIM

-667 LEYARL
+667 LGYARL

-691 IKIQVAWM
+691 IKIQVGWM

-709 AGNMRTIHTS
+709 AGNMRTIRTS

-762 IEIMGNTAKLY
+762 IETMGNTAKMY
-773 GFDSLK
+773 GFESLK
-779 EAENKQ
+779 EAEEKQ

>member
-1 MIGKVGPFMNIQN
+1 MDIQK

-34 LLKNMSE
+34 LLKHLSE
-41 ARFKSEHQELVTL
+41 ARFKSEHEELVTL

-63 DTTQKDKALK
+63 DTTQKEKALK
-73 LCAEL
+73 NCGALMEHL
-78 IELLGTLKLEG
+78 VEMKLEG
-89 SIPYATSL
+89 TIPYATSL
-97 LNIANAFRAFGLH
+97 LNIANAFRAFDLH

-122 IYGNHLSKKDFMYAS
+122 IYGNHISKEDFMYAS

-143 LNYQETAEYEKAAEM
+143 LAYQESGEYDKAAEM
-158 LRKALKIVDLY
+158 LRKALRIVDLY
-169 KDAVIPQAT
+169 KEAIIPQAT

-188 GIGTEEAY
+188 AIGTESAY
-196 TEAVGQLSKALEI
+196 QEAVEHLSKALAI
-209 FEKDGGQDFH
+209 FEKDGGKDFH

-230 YSYKEDYVKA
+230 YSYKENYRKA
-240 AKYYEAGMSEVEKHT
+240 AEYYKAGMAEVEKHT
-255 GKNENYARVLEKFE
+255 GKNDNYARVQEKYE
-269 FAQKMC
+269 FALTMLK
-275 KERNLWQSNLE
+275 NNDTWQSNMDRS
-286 KSRIFYETYGKPM
+286 KAFYESAGKAM
-299 IEKNFPD
+299 IEKHFPQ
-306 YVSKIA
+306 YVERIA

-324 FDDEISA
+324 FDDEISS

-341 WLTDADYRAIGKDL
+341 WLTEKDYQEIGAKL
-355 QQEYDKLIKSEGR
+355 QKEYDQLTSSEGR
-368 LENRRGAFSVN
+368 LGYRRGVFSIN
-379 LFYNGVLE
+379 QFYSGIMEIAGDYENTLS
-387 TAVDYENSPAID
+387 VDYETC
-399 FENIKEHLLATA
+399 KEHLLATA
-411 VNGEVFRDDLGLF
+411 SNGQVFRDDLGVF
-424 SKIRKQLLSY
+424 TKIRNQILKY
-434 YPDVVWRR
+434 YPETVWRR
-442 KFAQCIHEFS
+442 KLAQCIHDFA

-465 KDVITAFVCVSKG
+465 KDTVTAMICVGKG
-478 VESALDLVYMLEKT
+478 VESALDLVYLLERT

-505 NSNLAKQILPI
+505 NSRLAKQIFPI
-516 LEKIAKNP
+516 LEKIAENP
-524 SQVNVWEG
+524 SQAAVWEG

-573 LEYYIPQILN
+573 LEYYIPQILE
-583 GKDMGMIDKVI
+583 GKNMDMIDKVI

-601 DKVQNIGGRAD
+601 DKVENEGGRAD

-621 IMRKSQYMIWSQEM
+621 IMRKAQYMTWSKEM
-635 LESFYNDLVSAK
+635 LESFYADLIAAK
-647 DSGWNLIT
+647 NSGWNLIM

-667 LEYARL
+667 LGYARL

-691 IKIQVAWM
+691 IKIQVGWM
-699 EDFAKLYPKL
+699 EDFAKFYPKL
-709 AGNMRTIHTS
+709 AGNMRTIRTS

-762 IEIMGNTAKLY
+762 IETMGNTAKMY
-773 GFDSLK
+773 GFESLK
-779 EAENKQ
+779 EAEEKQ

>member
-1 MIGKVGPFMNIQN
+1 MDIQK

-34 LLKNMSE
+34 LLKHLSE
-41 ARFKSEHQELVTL
+41 ARFKSEHEELVTL

-63 DTTQKDKALK
+63 DTTQKEKALK
-73 LCAEL
+73 NCGALMEHL
-78 IELLGTLKLEG
+78 VEMKLEG
-89 SIPYATSL
+89 TIPYATSL
-97 LNIANAFRAFGLH
+97 LNIANAFRAFDLH
-110 KEAVQLFEKVEE
+110 NEAVQLFEKVEE
-122 IYGNHLSKKDFMYAS
+122 IYGNHISKEDFMYAS

-143 LNYQETAEYEKAAEM
+143 LAYQESGEYDKAAEM

-169 KDAVIPQAT
+169 KEAIIPQAT

-188 GIGTEEAY
+188 AIGTESAY
-196 TEAVGQLSKALEI
+196 QEAVEHLSNALAI
-209 FEKDGGQDFH
+209 FEKDDGKDFH

-230 YSYKEDYVKA
+230 YSYKENYRKA
-240 AKYYEAGMSEVEKHT
+240 AEYYKAGMAEVEKHT
-255 GKNENYARVLEKFE
+255 GKNDNYARVQEKYE
-269 FAQKMC
+269 FALTMLK
-275 KERNLWQSNLE
+275 NNDTWQSNMDRS
-286 KSRIFYETYGKPM
+286 KAFYESAGKAM
-299 IEKNFPD
+299 IEKHFPQ
-306 YVSKIA
+306 YVERIA

-324 FDDEISA
+324 FDDEISS

-341 WLTDADYRAIGKDL
+341 WLTEKDYQEIGAKL
-355 QQEYDKLIKSEGR
+355 QKEYDQLTSSEGR
-368 LENRRGAFSVN
+368 LGYRRGVFSIN
-379 LFYNGVLE
+379 QFYSGIMEIAGDYENTLS
-387 TAVDYENSPAID
+387 VDYETC
-399 FENIKEHLLATA
+399 KEHLLATA
-411 VNGEVFRDDLGLF
+411 SNGQVFRDDLGVF
-424 SKIRKQLLSY
+424 TKIRNQILKY
-434 YPDVVWRR
+434 YPETVWRR
-442 KFAQCIHEFS
+442 KLAQCIHDFA

-465 KDVITAFVCVSKG
+465 KDTVTAMICVGKG
-478 VESALDLVYMLEKT
+478 VESALDLVYLLERT

-505 NSNLAKQILPI
+505 NSRLAKQIFPI
-516 LEKIAKNP
+516 LEKIAENP
-524 SQVNVWEG
+524 SQAAVWEG

-573 LEYYIPQILN
+573 LEYYIPQILE
-583 GKDMGMIDKVI
+583 GKNMDMIDKVI

-601 DKVQNIGGRAD
+601 DKVENEGGRAD

-621 IMRKSQYMIWSQEM
+621 IMRKAQYMTWSKEM
-635 LESFYNDLVSAK
+635 LESFYADLIAAK
-647 DSGWNLIT
+647 NSGWNLIM

-667 LEYARL
+667 LGYARL

-691 IKIQVAWM
+691 IKIQVGWM

-709 AGNMRTIHTS
+709 AGNMRTIRTS

-762 IEIMGNTAKLY
+762 IETMGNTAKMY
-773 GFDSLK
+773 GFESLK
-779 EAENKQ
+779 EAEEKQ

>member
-1 MIGKVGPFMNIQN
+1 MDIQK

-34 LLKNMSE
+34 LLKHLSE
-41 ARFKSEHQELVTL
+41 ARFKSEHEELVTL

-63 DTTQKDKALK
+63 DTTQKEKALK
-73 LCAEL
+73 NCGALMEHL
-78 IELLGTLKLEG
+78 VEMKLEG
-89 SIPYATSL
+89 TIPYATSL
-97 LNIANAFRAFGLH
+97 LNIANAFRAFDLH

-122 IYGNHLSKKDFMYAS
+122 IYGNHISKEDFMYAS

-143 LNYQETAEYEKAAEM
+143 LAYQESGEYDKAAEM

-169 KDAVIPQAT
+169 KEAIIPQAT

-188 GIGTEEAY
+188 AIGTESAY
-196 TEAVGQLSKALEI
+196 QEAVEHLSNALAI
-209 FEKDGGQDFH
+209 FEKDDGKDFH

-230 YSYKEDYVKA
+230 YSYKENYRKA
-240 AKYYEAGMSEVEKHT
+240 AEYYKAGMAEVEKHT
-255 GKNENYARVLEKFE
+255 GKNDNYARVQEKYE
-269 FAQKMC
+269 FALTMLK
-275 KERNLWQSNLE
+275 NNDTWQSNMDRS
-286 KSRIFYETYGKPM
+286 KAFYESAGKAM
-299 IEKNFPD
+299 IEKHFPQ
-306 YVSKIA
+306 YVERIA

-324 FDDEISA
+324 FDDEISS

-341 WLTDADYRAIGKDL
+341 WLTEKDYQEIGAKL
-355 QQEYDKLIKSEGR
+355 QKEYDQLTSSEGR
-368 LENRRGAFSVN
+368 LGYRRGVFSIN
-379 LFYNGVLE
+379 QFYSGIMEIAGDYENTLS
-387 TAVDYENSPAID
+387 VDYETC
-399 FENIKEHLLATA
+399 KEHLLATA
-411 VNGEVFRDDLGLF
+411 SNGQVFRDDLGVF
-424 SKIRKQLLSY
+424 TKIRNQILKY
-434 YPDVVWRR
+434 YPETVWRR
-442 KFAQCIHEFS
+442 KLAQCIHDFA

-465 KDVITAFVCVSKG
+465 KDTVTAMICVGKG
-478 VESALDLVYMLEKT
+478 VESALDLVYLLERT

-505 NSNLAKQILPI
+505 NSRLAKQIFPI
-516 LEKIAKNP
+516 LEKIAENP
-524 SQVNVWEG
+524 SQAAVWEG

-573 LEYYIPQILN
+573 LEYYIPQILE
-583 GKDMGMIDKVI
+583 GKNMDMIDKVI

-601 DKVQNIGGRAD
+601 DKVENEGGRAD

-621 IMRKSQYMIWSQEM
+621 IMRKAQYMTWSKEM
-635 LESFYNDLVSAK
+635 LESFYADLIAAK
-647 DSGWNLIT
+647 NSGWNLIM

-667 LEYARL
+667 LGYARL

-691 IKIQVAWM
+691 IKIQVGWM
-699 EDFAKLYPKL
+699 EDFAKFYPKL
-709 AGNMRTIHTS
+709 AGNMRTIRTS

-762 IEIMGNTAKLY
+762 IETMGNTAKMY
-773 GFDSLK
+773 GFESLK
-779 EAENKQ
+779 EAEEKQ

>member
-1 MIGKVGPFMNIQN
+1 MDIQK

-34 LLKNMSE
+34 LLKHLSE
-41 ARFKSEHQELVTL
+41 ARFKSEHEELVTL

-63 DTTQKDKALK
+63 DTTQKEKALK
-73 LCAEL
+73 NCGALMEHL
-78 IELLGTLKLEG
+78 VEMKLEG
-89 SIPYATSL
+89 TIPYATSL
-97 LNIANAFRAFGLH
+97 LNIANAFRAFDLH

-122 IYGNHLSKKDFMYAS
+122 IYGNHISKEDFMYAS

-143 LNYQETAEYEKAAEM
+143 LAYQESGEYDKAAEM

-169 KDAVIPQAT
+169 KEAIIPQAT

-188 GIGTEEAY
+188 AIGTESAY
-196 TEAVGQLSKALEI
+196 QEAVEHLSNALAI
-209 FEKDGGQDFH
+209 FEKDDGKDFH

-230 YSYKEDYVKA
+230 YSYKENYRKA
-240 AKYYEAGMSEVEKHT
+240 AEYYKAGMAEVEKHT
-255 GKNENYARVLEKFE
+255 GKNDNYARVQEKYE
-269 FAQKMC
+269 FALTMLK
-275 KERNLWQSNLE
+275 NNDTWQSNMDRS
-286 KSRIFYETYGKPM
+286 KAFYESAGKAM
-299 IEKNFPD
+299 IEKHFPQ
-306 YVSKIA
+306 YVERIA

-324 FDDEISA
+324 FDDEISS

-341 WLTDADYRAIGKDL
+341 WLTEKDYQEIGAKL
-355 QQEYDKLIKSEGR
+355 QKEYDQLTSSEGR
-368 LENRRGAFSVN
+368 LGYRRGVFSIN
-379 LFYNGVLE
+379 QFYSGIMEIAGDYENTLS
-387 TAVDYENSPAID
+387 VDYETC
-399 FENIKEHLLATA
+399 KEHLLATA
-411 VNGEVFRDDLGLF
+411 SNGQVFRDDLGVF
-424 SKIRKQLLSY
+424 TKIRNQILKY
-434 YPDVVWRR
+434 YPETVWRR
-442 KFAQCIHEFS
+442 KLAQCIHDFA

-465 KDVITAFVCVSKG
+465 KDTVTAMICVGKG
-478 VESALDLVYMLEKT
+478 VESALDLVYLLERT

-505 NSNLAKQILPI
+505 NSRLAKQIFPI
-516 LEKIAKNP
+516 LEKIAENP
-524 SQVNVWEG
+524 SQAAVWEG

-573 LEYYIPQILN
+573 LEYYIPQILE
-583 GKDMGMIDKVI
+583 GKNMDMIDKVI

-601 DKVQNIGGRAD
+601 DKVENEGGRAD

-621 IMRKSQYMIWSQEM
+621 IMRKAQYMTWSKEM
-635 LESFYNDLVSAK
+635 LERFYADLIAAK
-647 DSGWNLIT
+647 NSGWNLIM

-667 LEYARL
+667 LGYARL

-691 IKIQVAWM
+691 IKIQVGWM

-709 AGNMRTIHTS
+709 AGNMRTIRTS

-762 IEIMGNTAKLY
+762 IETMGNTAKMY
-773 GFDSLK
+773 GFESLK
-779 EAENKQ
+779 EAEEKQ

>member
-1 MIGKVGPFMNIQN
+1 MDIQK

-34 LLKNMSE
+34 LLKHLSE
-41 ARFKSEHQELVTL
+41 ARFKSEHEELVTL

-63 DTTQKDKALK
+63 DTTQKEKALK
-73 LCAEL
+73 NCGALMEHL
-78 IELLGTLKLEG
+78 VEMKLEG
-89 SIPYATSL
+89 TIPYATSL
-97 LNIANAFRAFGLH
+97 LNIANAFRAFDLH

-122 IYGNHLSKKDFMYAS
+122 IYGNHISKEDFMYAS

-143 LNYQETAEYEKAAEM
+143 LAYQESGEYDKAAEM

-169 KDAVIPQAT
+169 KDAIIPQAT

-188 GIGTEEAY
+188 AIGTESAY
-196 TEAVGQLSKALEI
+196 QEAVEHLSQALAI
-209 FEKDGGQDFH
+209 FEKDGGKDFH

-230 YSYKEDYVKA
+230 YSYKENYRKA
-240 AKYYEAGMSEVEKHT
+240 AEYYKAGMAEVEKHT
-255 GKNENYARVLEKFE
+255 GKNDNYARVQEKYE
-269 FAQKMC
+269 FALTMLK
-275 KERNLWQSNLE
+275 NNDTWQSNMDRS
-286 KSRIFYETYGKPM
+286 KAFYESAGKAM
-299 IEKNFPD
+299 IEKHFPQ
-306 YVSKIA
+306 YVERIA

-324 FDDEISA
+324 FDDEISS

-341 WLTDADYRAIGKDL
+341 WLTEKDYQEIGAKL
-355 QQEYDKLIKSEGR
+355 QKEYDQLTSSEGR
-368 LENRRGAFSVN
+368 LGYRRGVFSIN
-379 LFYNGVLE
+379 QFYSGIMEIAGDYENTLS
-387 TAVDYENSPAID
+387 VDYETC
-399 FENIKEHLLATA
+399 KEHLLATA
-411 VNGEVFRDDLGLF
+411 SNGQVFRDDLGVF
-424 SKIRKQLLSY
+424 TKIRNQILKY
-434 YPDVVWRR
+434 YPETVWRR
-442 KFAQCIHEFS
+442 KLAQCIHDFA

-465 KDVITAFVCVSKG
+465 KDTVTAMICVGKG
-478 VESALDLVYMLEKT
+478 VESALDLVYLLERT

-505 NSNLAKQILPI
+505 NSRLAKQIFPI
-516 LEKIAKNP
+516 LEKIAENP
-524 SQVNVWEG
+524 SQAAVWEG

-573 LEYYIPQILN
+573 LEYYIPQILE
-583 GKDMGMIDKVI
+583 GKNMDMIDKVI

-601 DKVQNIGGRAD
+601 DKVENEGGRAD

-621 IMRKSQYMIWSQEM
+621 IMRKAQYMTWSKEM
-635 LESFYNDLVSAK
+635 LESFYADLIVAK
-647 DSGWNLIT
+647 NSGWNLIM

-667 LEYARL
+667 LGYARL

-691 IKIQVAWM
+691 IKIQVGWM

-709 AGNMRTIHTS
+709 AGNMRTIRTS

-762 IEIMGNTAKLY
+762 IETMGNTAKMY
-773 GFDSLK
+773 GFESLK
-779 EAENKQ
+779 EAEEKQ

>member
-1 MIGKVGPFMNIQN
+1 MDIQK

-34 LLKNMSE
+34 LLKHLSE
-41 ARFKSEHQELVTL
+41 ARFKSEHEELVTL

-63 DTTQKDKALK
+63 DTTQKEKALK
-73 LCAEL
+73 NCGALMEHL
-78 IELLGTLKLEG
+78 VEMKLEG
-89 SIPYATSL
+89 TIPYATSL
-97 LNIANAFRAFGLH
+97 LNIANAFRAFDLH

-122 IYGNHLSKKDFMYAS
+122 IYGNHISKEDFMYAS

-143 LNYQETAEYEKAAEM
+143 LAYQESGEYDKAAEM

-169 KDAVIPQAT
+169 KEAIIPQAT

-188 GIGTEEAY
+188 AIGTESAY
-196 TEAVGQLSKALEI
+196 QEAVEHLSKALAI
-209 FEKDGGQDFH
+209 FEKDGGKDFH

-230 YSYKEDYVKA
+230 YSYKENYRKA
-240 AKYYEAGMSEVEKHT
+240 TEYYKAGMAEVEKHT
-255 GKNENYARVLEKFE
+255 GKNDNYARVQEKYE
-269 FAQKMC
+269 FALTMLK
-275 KERNLWQSNLE
+275 NNDTWQSNMDRS
-286 KSRIFYETYGKPM
+286 KAFYESAGKAM
-299 IEKNFPD
+299 IEQHFPQ
-306 YVSKIA
+306 YAGRIA

-324 FDDEISA
+324 FDDEISS

-341 WLTDADYRAIGKDL
+341 WLTEKDYQEIGAKL
-355 QQEYDKLIKSEGR
+355 QKEYDKLTSSEGR
-368 LENRRGAFSVN
+368 LGYRRGVFSIN
-379 LFYNGVLE
+379 QFYSGIMEIAGDYENTLS
-387 TAVDYENSPAID
+387 VDYETC
-399 FENIKEHLLATA
+399 KEHLLATA
-411 VNGEVFRDDLGLF
+411 SNGQVFRDDLGVF
-424 SKIRKQLLSY
+424 TKIRNQILKY
-434 YPDVVWRR
+434 YPETVWRR
-442 KFAQCIHEFS
+442 KLAQCIHDFA

-465 KDVITAFVCVSKG
+465 KDNVTAMICVGKG
-478 VESALDLVYMLEKT
+478 VESALDLVYLLERT

-505 NSNLAKQILPI
+505 NSRLAKQIFPI
-516 LEKIAKNP
+516 LEKIAENP
-524 SQVNVWEG
+524 SQAAVWEG
-532 YRYSAASVHLEDANV
+532 YRYSAASVYLEDANV

-573 LEYYIPQILN
+573 LEYYIPQILE
-583 GKDMGMIDKVI
+583 GKNMDMIDKVI

-601 DKVQNIGGRAD
+601 DKVENEGGRAD

-621 IMRKSQYMIWSQEM
+621 IMRKAQYMTWSKEM
-635 LESFYNDLVSAK
+635 LESFYADLIAAK
-647 DSGWNLIT
+647 NSGWNLIM

-667 LEYARL
+667 LGYARL

-691 IKIQVAWM
+691 IKIQVGWM

-709 AGNMRTIHTS
+709 AGNMRTIRTS

-762 IEIMGNTAKLY
+762 IETMGNTAKMY
-773 GFDSLK
+773 GFESLK
-779 EAENKQ
+779 EAEEKQ

>member
-1 MIGKVGPFMNIQN
+1 MDIQK

-34 LLKNMSE
+34 LLKHLSE
-41 ARFKSEHQELVTL
+41 ARFKSEHEELVTL

-63 DTTQKDKALK
+63 DTTQKEKALK
-73 LCAEL
+73 NCGALMEHL
-78 IELLGTLKLEG
+78 VEMKLEG
-89 SIPYATSL
+89 TIPYATSL
-97 LNIANAFRAFGLH
+97 LNIANAFRAFDLH

-122 IYGNHLSKKDFMYAS
+122 IYGNHISKEDFMYAS

-143 LNYQETAEYEKAAEM
+143 LAYQESGEYDKAAEM

-169 KDAVIPQAT
+169 KEAIIPQAT

-188 GIGTEEAY
+188 AIGTESAY
-196 TEAVGQLSKALEI
+196 QEAVEHLSNALAI
-209 FEKDGGQDFH
+209 FEKDGGKDFH

-230 YSYKEDYVKA
+230 YSYKENYRKA
-240 AKYYEAGMSEVEKHT
+240 AEYYKAGMAEVKKHT
-255 GKNENYARVLEKFE
+255 GKNDNYARVQEKYD
-269 FAQKMC
+269 FALTMLK
-275 KERNLWQSNLE
+275 NNDTWQSNMDRS
-286 KSRIFYETYGKPM
+286 KAFYESAGKAM
-299 IEKNFPD
+299 IEKHFPQ
-306 YVSKIA
+306 YVERIA

-324 FDDEISA
+324 FDDEISS

-341 WLTDADYRAIGKDL
+341 WLTEKDYQEIGAKL
-355 QQEYDKLIKSEGR
+355 QKEYDQLTSSEGR
-368 LENRRGAFSVN
+368 LGYRRGVFSIN
-379 LFYNGVLE
+379 QFYSGIMEIAGDYENTLS
-387 TAVDYENSPAID
+387 VDYETC
-399 FENIKEHLLATA
+399 KEHLLATA
-411 VNGEVFRDDLGLF
+411 SNGQIFRDDLGVF
-424 SKIRKQLLSY
+424 TKIRNQILKY
-434 YPDVVWRR
+434 YPETVWRR
-442 KFAQCIHEFS
+442 KLAQCIHDFA

-465 KDVITAFVCVSKG
+465 KDTVTAMICVGKG
-478 VESALDLVYMLEKT
+478 VESALDLVYLLERT

-505 NSNLAKQILPI
+505 NSRLAKQIFPI
-516 LEKIAKNP
+516 LEKIAENP
-524 SQVNVWEG
+524 SQSAVWEG

-573 LEYYIPQILN
+573 LEYYIPQILE
-583 GKDMGMIDKVI
+583 GKNMDMIDKVI

-601 DKVQNIGGRAD
+601 DKVENEGGRAD

-621 IMRKSQYMIWSQEM
+621 IMRKAQYMTWSKEM
-635 LESFYNDLVSAK
+635 LESFYADLIAAK
-647 DSGWNLIT
+647 NSGWNLIM

-667 LEYARL
+667 LGYARL

-691 IKIQVAWM
+691 IKIQVGWM

-709 AGNMRTIHTS
+709 AGNMRTIRTS

-762 IEIMGNTAKLY
+762 IETMGNTAKMY
-773 GFDSLK
+773 GFESLK
-779 EAENKQ
+779 EAEEKQ

>member
-1 MIGKVGPFMNIQN
+1 MDIQK

-34 LLKNMSE
+34 LLKHLSE
-41 ARFKSEHQELVTL
+41 ARFKSEHEELVTL

-63 DTTQKDKALK
+63 DTTQKEKALK
-73 LCAEL
+73 NCGALMEHL
-78 IELLGTLKLEG
+78 VEMKLEG
-89 SIPYATSL
+89 TIPYATSL
-97 LNIANAFRAFGLH
+97 LNIANAFRAFDLH
-110 KEAVQLFEKVEE
+110 KEAVRLFEKVEE
-122 IYGNHLSKKDFMYAS
+122 IYGNHISKEDFMYAS

-143 LNYQETAEYEKAAEM
+143 LAYQESGEYDKAAEM

-169 KDAVIPQAT
+169 KEAIIPQAT

-188 GIGTEEAY
+188 AIGTESAY
-196 TEAVGQLSKALEI
+196 QEAVEHLSNALAI
-209 FEKDGGQDFH
+209 FEKDDGKDFH

-230 YSYKEDYVKA
+230 YSYKENYRKA
-240 AKYYEAGMSEVEKHT
+240 AEYYKAGMAEVEKHT
-255 GKNENYARVLEKFE
+255 GKNDNYARVQEKYE
-269 FAQKMC
+269 FALTMLK
-275 KERNLWQSNLE
+275 NNDTWQSNMDRS
-286 KSRIFYETYGKPM
+286 KAFYESAGKAM
-299 IEKNFPD
+299 IEKHFPQ
-306 YVSKIA
+306 YVERIA

-324 FDDEISA
+324 FDDEISS

-341 WLTDADYRAIGKDL
+341 WLTEKDYQEIGAKL
-355 QQEYDKLIKSEGR
+355 QKEYDQLTSSEGR
-368 LENRRGAFSVN
+368 LGYRRGVFSIN
-379 LFYNGVLE
+379 QFYSGIMEIAGDYENTLS
-387 TAVDYENSPAID
+387 VDYETC
-399 FENIKEHLLATA
+399 KEHLLATA
-411 VNGEVFRDDLGLF
+411 SNGQVFRDDLGVF
-424 SKIRKQLLSY
+424 TKIRNQILKY
-434 YPDVVWRR
+434 YPETVWRR
-442 KFAQCIHEFS
+442 KLAQCIHDFA

-465 KDVITAFVCVSKG
+465 KDTVTAMICVGKG
-478 VESALDLVYMLEKT
+478 VESALDLVYLLERT

-505 NSNLAKQILPI
+505 NSRLAKQIFPI
-516 LEKIAKNP
+516 LEKIAENP
-524 SQVNVWEG
+524 SQAAVWEG

-573 LEYYIPQILN
+573 LEYYIPQILE
-583 GKDMGMIDKVI
+583 GKNMDMIDKVI

-601 DKVQNIGGRAD
+601 DKVENEGGRAD

-621 IMRKSQYMIWSQEM
+621 IMRKAQYMTWSKEM
-635 LESFYNDLVSAK
+635 LESFYADLIAAK
-647 DSGWNLIT
+647 NSGWNLIM

-667 LEYARL
+667 LGYARL

-691 IKIQVAWM
+691 IKIQVGWM

-709 AGNMRTIHTS
+709 AGNMRTIRTS

-762 IEIMGNTAKLY
+762 IETMGNTAKMY
-773 GFDSLK
+773 GFESLK
-779 EAENKQ
+779 EAEEKQ

>member
-1 MIGKVGPFMNIQN
+1 MDIQK

-34 LLKNMSE
+34 LLKHLSE
-41 ARFKSEHQELVTL
+41 ARFKSEHEELVTL

-63 DTTQKDKALK
+63 DTTQKEKALK
-73 LCAEL
+73 NCGALMEHL
-78 IELLGTLKLEG
+78 VEMKLEG
-89 SIPYATSL
+89 TIPYATSL
-97 LNIANAFRAFGLH
+97 LNIANAFRAFDLH
-110 KEAVQLFEKVEE
+110 KEAVRLFEKVEE
-122 IYGNHLSKKDFMYAS
+122 IYGNHISKEDFMYAS

-143 LNYQETAEYEKAAEM
+143 LAYQESGEYDKAAEM

-169 KDAVIPQAT
+169 KDAIIPQAT

-188 GIGTEEAY
+188 AIGTENAY
-196 TEAVGQLSKALEI
+196 QEAVEHLSQALAI
-209 FEKDGGQDFH
+209 FEKDGGKDFH

-230 YSYKEDYVKA
+230 YSYKENYRKA
-240 AKYYEAGMSEVEKHT
+240 AEYYKAGMAEVEKHT
-255 GKNENYARVLEKFE
+255 GKNDNYARVQEKYD
-269 FAQKMC
+269 FALTMLK
-275 KERNLWQSNLE
+275 NNDTWQSNMDRS
-286 KSRIFYETYGKPM
+286 KAFYESAGKAM
-299 IEKNFPD
+299 IEKHFSQ
-306 YVSKIA
+306 YAGRIA

-324 FDDEISA
+324 FDDEISS

-341 WLTDADYRAIGKDL
+341 WLTEKDYQEIGAKL
-355 QQEYDKLIKSEGR
+355 QKEYDKLTSSEGR
-368 LENRRGAFSVN
+368 LGYRRGVFSIN
-379 LFYNGVLE
+379 QFYNGIMEISGDYENTLS
-387 TAVDYENSPAID
+387 VDYEAC
-399 FENIKEHLLATA
+399 KEHLLATA
-411 VNGEVFRDDLGLF
+411 SNGQVFKDDLGVF
-424 SKIRKQLLSY
+424 TKIRNQILKY
-434 YPDVVWRR
+434 YPETVWRR
-442 KFAQCIHEFS
+442 KLAQCIHDFA

-465 KDVITAFVCVSKG
+465 KDTVTAMICVGKG
-478 VESALDLVYMLEKT
+478 VESALDLVYLLERT

-505 NSNLAKQILPI
+505 NSRLAKQIFPI
-516 LEKIAKNP
+516 LEKIAENP
-524 SQVNVWEG
+524 SQAAVWEG

-573 LEYYIPQILN
+573 LEYYIPQILE
-583 GKDMGMIDKVI
+583 GKNMDMIDKVI

-601 DKVQNIGGRAD
+601 DKVENEGGRAD

-621 IMRKSQYMIWSQEM
+621 IMRKAQYMTWSKEM
-635 LESFYNDLVSAK
+635 LESFYADLIAAK
-647 DSGWNLIT
+647 NSGWNLIM

-667 LEYARL
+667 LGYARL

-691 IKIQVAWM
+691 IKIQVGWM
-699 EDFAKLYPKL
+699 EDFAKFYPKL
-709 AGNMRTIHTS
+709 AGNMRTIRTS

-762 IEIMGNTAKLY
+762 IETMGNTAKMY
-773 GFDSLK
+773 GFESLK
-779 EAENKQ
+779 EAEEKQ

>member
-1 MIGKVGPFMNIQN
+1 MDIQK

-34 LLKNMSE
+34 LLKHLSE
-41 ARFKSEHQELVTL
+41 ARFKSEHEELVTL

-63 DTTQKDKALK
+63 DTTQKEKALK
-73 LCAEL
+73 NCGALMEHL
-78 IELLGTLKLEG
+78 VEMKLEG
-89 SIPYATSL
+89 TIPYATSL
-97 LNIANAFRAFGLH
+97 LNIANAFRAFDLH
-110 KEAVQLFEKVEE
+110 KEAVRLFEKVEE
-122 IYGNHLSKKDFMYAS
+122 IYGNHISKEDFMYAS

-143 LNYQETAEYEKAAEM
+143 LAYQESGEYDKAAEM
-158 LRKALKIVDLY
+158 LRKALRIVDLY
-169 KDAVIPQAT
+169 KDAIIPQAT

-188 GIGTEEAY
+188 AIGTESTY
-196 TEAVGQLSKALEI
+196 QEAVEHLSQALAI
-209 FEKDGGQDFH
+209 FEKDGGKDFH

-230 YSYKEDYVKA
+230 YSYKENYRKA
-240 AKYYEAGMSEVEKHT
+240 AEYYKAGMAEVEKHT
-255 GKNENYARVLEKFE
+255 GKNDNYARVQEKYE
-269 FAQKMC
+269 FALRMLK
-275 KERNLWQSNLE
+275 NNDTWQSNMDRS
-286 KSRIFYETYGKPM
+286 KAFYESAGKAM
-299 IEKNFPD
+299 IEKHFSQ
-306 YVSKIA
+306 YAERIA

-324 FDDEISA
+324 FDDEISS

-341 WLTDADYRAIGKDL
+341 WLTEKDYQEIGAKL
-355 QQEYDKLIKSEGR
+355 QKEYDKLTSSEGR
-368 LENRRGAFSVN
+368 LGYRRGVFSIN
-379 LFYNGVLE
+379 QFYSGIMEIAGDYENTLS
-387 TAVDYENSPAID
+387 VDYETC
-399 FENIKEHLLATA
+399 KEHLLATA
-411 VNGEVFRDDLGLF
+411 SNGQVFRDDLGVF
-424 SKIRKQLLSY
+424 TKIRNQILKY
-434 YPDVVWRR
+434 YPETVWRR
-442 KFAQCIHEFS
+442 KLAQCIHDFA

-465 KDVITAFVCVSKG
+465 KDTVTAMICVGKG
-478 VESALDLVYMLEKT
+478 VESALDLVYLLERT

-505 NSNLAKQILPI
+505 NSRLAKQIFPI
-516 LEKIAKNP
+516 LEKIAENP
-524 SQVNVWEG
+524 SQAAVWEG

-573 LEYYIPQILN
+573 LEYYIPQILE
-583 GKDMGMIDKVI
+583 GKNMDMIDKVI

-601 DKVQNIGGRAD
+601 DKVENEGGRAD

-621 IMRKSQYMIWSQEM
+621 IMRKAQYMTWSKEM
-635 LESFYNDLVSAK
+635 LESFYADLIAAK
-647 DSGWNLIT
+647 NSGWNLIM

-667 LEYARL
+667 LGYARL

-691 IKIQVAWM
+691 IKIQVGWM
-699 EDFAKLYPKL
+699 EDFAKFYPKL
-709 AGNMRTIHTS
+709 AGNMRTIRTS

-762 IEIMGNTAKLY
+762 IETMGNTAKMY
-773 GFDSLK
+773 GFESLK
-779 EAENKQ
+779 EAEEKQ

>member
-1 MIGKVGPFMNIQN
+1 MDIQK

-34 LLKNMSE
+34 LLKHLSE
-41 ARFKSEHQELVTL
+41 ARFKSEHEELVTL

-63 DTTQKDKALK
+63 DTTQKEKALK
-73 LCAEL
+73 NCGALMEHL
-78 IELLGTLKLEG
+78 VEMKLEG
-89 SIPYATSL
+89 TIPYATSL
-97 LNIANAFRAFGLH
+97 LNIANAFRAFDLH

-122 IYGNHLSKKDFMYAS
+122 IYGNHISKEDFMYAS

-143 LNYQETAEYEKAAEM
+143 LAYQESGEYDKAAEM

-169 KDAVIPQAT
+169 KEAIIPQAT

-188 GIGTEEAY
+188 AIGTESAY
-196 TEAVGQLSKALEI
+196 QEAVEHLSNALAI
-209 FEKDGGQDFH
+209 FEKDDGKDFH

-230 YSYKEDYVKA
+230 YSYKENYRKA
-240 AKYYEAGMSEVEKHT
+240 AEYYKAGMAEVEKHT
-255 GKNENYARVLEKFE
+255 GKNDNYARVQEKYE
-269 FAQKMC
+269 FALTMLK
-275 KERNLWQSNLE
+275 NNDTWQSNMDRS
-286 KSRIFYETYGKPM
+286 KAFYESAGKAM
-299 IEKNFPD
+299 IEKHFPQ
-306 YVSKIA
+306 YVERIA

-324 FDDEISA
+324 FDDEISS

-341 WLTDADYRAIGKDL
+341 WLTEKDYQEIGAKL
-355 QQEYDKLIKSEGR
+355 QKEYDKLTSSEGR
-368 LENRRGAFSVN
+368 LGYRRGVFSIN
-379 LFYNGVLE
+379 QFYSGIMEIAGDYENTLS
-387 TAVDYENSPAID
+387 VDYEAC
-399 FENIKEHLLATA
+399 KEHLLATA
-411 VNGEVFRDDLGLF
+411 SNGQVFRDDLGVF
-424 SKIRKQLLSY
+424 TKIRNQILKY
-434 YPDVVWRR
+434 YPETVWRR
-442 KFAQCIHEFS
+442 KLAQCIHDFA

-465 KDVITAFVCVSKG
+465 KDTVTAMICVGKG
-478 VESALDLVYMLEKT
+478 VESALDLVYLLERT

-505 NSNLAKQILPI
+505 NSRLAKQIFPI
-516 LEKIAKNP
+516 LEKIAENP
-524 SQVNVWEG
+524 SQAAVWEG

-573 LEYYIPQILN
+573 LEYYIPQILE
-583 GKDMGMIDKVI
+583 GKNMDMIDKVI

-601 DKVQNIGGRAD
+601 DKVENEGGRAD

-621 IMRKSQYMIWSQEM
+621 IMRKAQYMTWSKEM
-635 LESFYNDLVSAK
+635 LESFYADLIAAK
-647 DSGWNLIT
+647 NSGWNLIM

-667 LEYARL
+667 LGYARL

-691 IKIQVAWM
+691 IKIQVGWM

-709 AGNMRTIHTS
+709 AGNMRTIRTS

-762 IEIMGNTAKLY
+762 IETMGNTAKMY
-773 GFDSLK
+773 GFESLK
-779 EAENKQ
+779 EAEEKQ

>member
-1 MIGKVGPFMNIQN
+1 MDIQK

-34 LLKNMSE
+34 LLKHLSE
-41 ARFKSEHQELVTL
+41 ARFKSEHEELVTL

-63 DTTQKDKALK
+63 DTTQKEKALK
-73 LCAEL
+73 NCGALMEHL
-78 IELLGTLKLEG
+78 VEMKLEG
-89 SIPYATSL
+89 TIPYATSL
-97 LNIANAFRAFGLH
+97 LNIANAFRAFDLH

-122 IYGNHLSKKDFMYAS
+122 IYGNHISKEDFMYAS

-143 LNYQETAEYEKAAEM
+143 LAYQESGEYDKAAEM
-158 LRKALKIVDLY
+158 LRKALRIVDLY
-169 KDAVIPQAT
+169 KEAIIPQAT

-188 GIGTEEAY
+188 AIGTESAY
-196 TEAVGQLSKALEI
+196 QEAVEHLSKALAI
-209 FEKDGGQDFH
+209 FEKDGGKDFH

-230 YSYKEDYVKA
+230 YSYKENYRKA
-240 AKYYEAGMSEVEKHT
+240 TEYYKAGMAEVEKHT
-255 GKNENYARVLEKFE
+255 GKNDNYARVQEKYE
-269 FAQKMC
+269 FALTMLK
-275 KERNLWQSNLE
+275 NNDTWQSNMDRS
-286 KSRIFYETYGKPM
+286 KTFYESAGKAM
-299 IEKNFPD
+299 IEKHFPQ
-306 YVSKIA
+306 YVERIA

-324 FDDEISA
+324 FDDEISS

-341 WLTDADYRAIGKDL
+341 WLTEKDYQEIGAKL
-355 QQEYDKLIKSEGR
+355 QKEYDQLTSSEGR
-368 LENRRGAFSVN
+368 LGYRRGVFSIN
-379 LFYNGVLE
+379 QFYSGIMEIAGDYENTLS
-387 TAVDYENSPAID
+387 VDYETC
-399 FENIKEHLLATA
+399 KEHLLATA
-411 VNGEVFRDDLGLF
+411 SNGQVFRDDLGVF
-424 SKIRKQLLSY
+424 TKIRNQILKY
-434 YPDVVWRR
+434 YPETVWRR
-442 KFAQCIHEFS
+442 KLAQCIHDFA

-465 KDVITAFVCVSKG
+465 KDNVTAMICVGKG
-478 VESALDLVYMLEKT
+478 VESALDLVYLLERT

-505 NSNLAKQILPI
+505 NARLAKQIFPI
-516 LEKIAKNP
+516 LEKIAENP
-524 SQVNVWEG
+524 SQAAVWEG

-573 LEYYIPQILN
+573 LEYYIPQILE
-583 GKDMGMIDKVI
+583 GKNMDMIDKVI

-601 DKVQNIGGRAD
+601 DKVENEGGRAD

-621 IMRKSQYMIWSQEM
+621 IMRKAQYMTWSKEM
-635 LESFYNDLVSAK
+635 LESFYADLIAAK
-647 DSGWNLIT
+647 NSGWNLIM

-667 LEYARL
+667 LGYARL

-691 IKIQVAWM
+691 IKIQVGWM

-709 AGNMRTIHTS
+709 AGNMRTIRTS

-762 IEIMGNTAKLY
+762 IETMGNTAKMY
-773 GFDSLK
+773 GFESLK
-779 EAENKQ
+779 EAEEKQ

>member
-1 MIGKVGPFMNIQN
+1 MDIQK

-34 LLKNMSE
+34 LLKHLSE
-41 ARFKSEHQELVTL
+41 ARFKSEHEELVTL

-63 DTTQKDKALK
+63 DTTQKEKALK
-73 LCAEL
+73 NCGALMEHL
-78 IELLGTLKLEG
+78 VEMKLEG
-89 SIPYATSL
+89 TIPYATSL
-97 LNIANAFRAFGLH
+97 LNIANAFRAFDLH

-122 IYGNHLSKKDFMYAS
+122 IYGNHISKEDFMYAS

-143 LNYQETAEYEKAAEM
+143 LAYQESGEYDKAAEM

-169 KDAVIPQAT
+169 KEAIIPQAT

-188 GIGTEEAY
+188 AIGTESAY
-196 TEAVGQLSKALEI
+196 QEAVEHLSNALAI
-209 FEKDGGQDFH
+209 FEKDDGKDFH

-230 YSYKEDYVKA
+230 YSYKENYRKA
-240 AKYYEAGMSEVEKHT
+240 AEYYKAGMAEVEKHT
-255 GKNENYARVLEKFE
+255 GKNDNYARVQEKYE
-269 FAQKMC
+269 FALTMLK
-275 KERNLWQSNLE
+275 NNDTWQSNMDRS
-286 KSRIFYETYGKPM
+286 KAFYESAGKAM
-299 IEKNFPD
+299 IEKHFPQ
-306 YVSKIA
+306 YVERIA

-324 FDDEISA
+324 FDDEISS

-341 WLTDADYRAIGKDL
+341 WLTEKDYQEIGAKL
-355 QQEYDKLIKSEGR
+355 QKEYDQLTSSEGR
-368 LENRRGAFSVN
+368 LGYRRGVFSIN
-379 LFYNGVLE
+379 QFYSGIMEIAGDYENTLS
-387 TAVDYENSPAID
+387 VDYETC
-399 FENIKEHLLATA
+399 KEHLLATA
-411 VNGEVFRDDLGLF
+411 SNGQVFRDDLGVF
-424 SKIRKQLLSY
+424 TKIRNQILKY
-434 YPDVVWRR
+434 YPETVWRR
-442 KFAQCIHEFS
+442 KLAQCIHDFA

-465 KDVITAFVCVSKG
+465 KDTVTAMICVGKG
-478 VESALDLVYMLEKT
+478 VESALDLVYLLERT

-505 NSNLAKQILPI
+505 NSRLAKQIFPI
-516 LEKIAKNP
+516 LEKIAENP
-524 SQVNVWEG
+524 SQAAVWEG

-573 LEYYIPQILN
+573 LEYYIPQILE
-583 GKDMGMIDKVI
+583 GKNMDMIDKVI

-601 DKVQNIGGRAD
+601 DKVENEGGRAD

-621 IMRKSQYMIWSQEM
+621 IMRKAQYMTWSKEM
-635 LESFYNDLVSAK
+635 LESFYADLIAAK
-647 DSGWNLIT
+647 NSGWNLIM

-667 LEYARL
+667 LGYARL

-691 IKIQVAWM
+691 IKIQVGWM

-709 AGNMRTIHTS
+709 AGNMRTIRTS

-762 IEIMGNTAKLY
+762 IETMGNTAKMY
-773 GFDSLK
+773 GFESLK
-779 EAENKQ
+779 EAEEKQ